1 MTLHGDTKQGRRP
14 VSDFGHSYHGWAL
27 AVHFGLCNTFFT
39 LTLRHP
45 PPPHPVPWHPTLEVC
60 GPLSTLSCFSVTY
73 LFLLKL
79 WICFFC
85 NSDFVFFLVVIFW
98 CALTWS
104 VSTPVF
110 SLKQSSRAL
119 LDYHNSRTGNA
130 TEVSSTKSLETFL
143 AAWEQLEAADTIIN
157 LNSETSNELQGYM
170 AWPST
175 PDRPLKRSI
184 I

>member
-60 GPLSTLSCFSVTY
+60 GPLSTLSCFSLTY

-119 LDYHNSRTGNA
+119 VDYHNSRTGNA
-130 TEVSSTKSLETFL
+130 TEVSSTKRNFFGSLGT
-143 AAWEQLEAADTIIN
+143 AGSHWHDYQ
-157 LNSETSNELQGYM
+157 SETSNELSGLYGM
-170 AWPST
+170 AINP
-175 PDRPLKRSI
+175 R
-184 I
+184 